1 MAPHW
6 VWLTFITILGANVG
20 SFLNVVVYRLPA
32 GISLVTPPSRCPH
45 CEHQLSM
52 WRLENVPVL
61 GWLWLAGKCRKC
73 KAPISIQYPLV
84 ELLTAVL
91 FGGCYYLFY
100 MVDGGVSGVF
110 MADAWRLPFGQRG
123 LEFSQTWPIFIVYLV
138 MIACLVAATLID
150 AKLYIIP
157 LSITWVIALVGIV
170 VLPAAAYFGLP
181 AVDQVHSDF
190 LYIERPFLP
199 EPFFPIVGPT
209 GAMVAWG
216 GAIGLI
222 LAIVLLQLGI
232 LPDSFEGEDDD
243 EALDENGDLPP
254 LKHPR
259 LVALK
264 ELMFVGFPLLGM
276 LVGHFIASRD
286 FVSQPEVANHA
297 WYYVLAGCTLGYL
310 VGGGAIWMTRIL
322 GTLAFNK
329 EAMGLGDVHLL
340 GAIGVVLGW
349 HEAVF
354 LSIFI
359 APFIAILMTA
369 ALAIAAALKKG
380 VARVIPYGPYLAGGA
395 LIILIFGCERVDLF
409 GIYDALMGDPTRGIP
424 PVFVP

>member
-1 MAPHW
+1 MTPHW

-20 SFLNVVVYRLPA
+20 SFLNVVIYRLPA

-52 WRLENVPVL
+52 WRMENVPVL
-61 GWLWLAGKCRKC
+61 GWLWLRGKCRKC

-91 FGGCYYLFY
+91 FGGSYFLFY
-100 MVDGGVSGVF
+100 MLDGTAFTGAFMVDR
-110 MADAWRLPFGQRG
+110 WREPLGHVG
-123 LEFSQTWPIFIVYLV
+123 LGFTQTWPVFIVYLV
-138 MIACLVAATLID
+138 MIACLIAATLID

-157 LSITWVIALVGIV
+157 LSITWVIALVGII
-170 VLPAAAYFGLP
+170 VLPGATYFGLLEAGP
-181 AVDQVHSDF
+181 FGMMVDFEPYVPFVHQ
-190 LYIERPFLP
+190 
-199 EPFFPIVGPT
+199 T

-216 GAIGLI
+216 GALGLI

-243 EALDENGDLPP
+243 DALDENGELPP

-276 LVGHFIASRD
+276 LIGHFVASRGLID
-286 FVSQPEVANHA
+286 QGYFIDKQ
-297 WYYVLAGCTLGYL
+297 WYFVLAGCTLGYL
-310 VGGGAIWMTRIL
+310 VGGGVIWVTRIL

-359 APFIAILMTA
+359 APFIAIIMTA

-380 VARVIPYGPYLAGGA
+380 VARVIPYGPYLAAGA
-395 LIILIFGCERVDLF
+395 LVILIFGCDRVDLF
-409 GIYDALMGDPTRGIP
+409 GIYDALMGDPAREIP

>member
-1 MAPHW
+1 MTPHW

-45 CEHQLSM
+45 CEHLLSM

-84 ELLTAVL
+84 ELLTAIL
-91 FGGCYYLFY
+91 FGGSYILFY
-100 MVDGGVSGVF
+100 MVEGWRPPMGNVGFAFIDTYPLF
-110 MADAWRLPFGQRG
+110 IAW
-123 LEFSQTWPIFIVYLV
+123 LV
-138 MIACLVAATLID
+138 MIAALIAATLID

-157 LSITWVIALVGIV
+157 LGITWVIALVGIV
-170 VLPAAAYFGLP
+170 VLPIATYFSLP
-181 AVDQVHSDF
+181 GMGEVGQTIRF
-190 LYIERPFLP
+190 
-199 EPFFPIVGPT
+199 EPFVPVVGMT

-216 GAIGLI
+216 GAVGLI
-222 LAIVLLQLGI
+222 LAIVLLRLGI
-232 LPDSFEGEDDD
+232 IPDSFEGECDDD
-243 EALDENGDLPP
+243 ELDENGELPP

-259 LVALK
+259 RVAIK
-264 ELMFVGFPLLGM
+264 ECMFVGFPLLGM
-276 LVGHFIASRD
+276 LVGHFIASRGMID
-286 FVSQPEVANHA
+286 QTYFLDKP
-297 WYYVLAGCTLGYL
+297 WYFVLAGCTLGYI
-310 VGGGAIWMTRIL
+310 VGGGAIWACRIL

-340 GAIGVVLGW
+340 AAIGVVLGW
-349 HEAVF
+349 HEVVF

-359 APFIAILMTA
+359 APILAILMTA
-369 ALAIAAALKKG
+369 ALAIAASLKNG
-380 VARVIPYGPYLAGGA
+380 VARVIPYGPYLAGAA
-395 LIILIFGCERVDLF
+395 LIVLLVGIERVDF
-409 GIYDALMGDPTRGIP
+409 FNIYDTLMNISASGEP

>member
-1 MAPHW
+1 MTPHW

-52 WRLENVPVL
+52 WRLENVPIL
-61 GWLWLAGKCRKC
+61 GWLWLRGKCRKC
-73 KAPISIQYPLV
+73 KATISVQYPLV

-91 FGGCYYLFY
+91 FGGSYFLFY
-100 MVDGGVSGVF
+100 MLDGGVIAAAGY
-110 MADAWRLPFGQRG
+110 ADGWREPMGTTNYAFT
-123 LEFSQTWPIFIVYLV
+123 QTFPIFMVWLV
-138 MIACLVAATLID
+138 MIACLIAATLID

-157 LSITWVIALVGIV
+157 LGITWVIAITGFV
-170 VLPAAAYFGLP
+170 VLPLATYLEMPTWGAGAKLIRY
-181 AVDQVHSDF
+181 
-190 LYIERPFLP
+190 
-199 EPFFPIVGPT
+199 EPFVPLVKQT

-222 LAIVLLQLGI
+222 IAIALLRLGV

-243 EALDENGDLPP
+243 EALDENGELPP

-259 LVALK
+259 RVALK

-276 LVGHFIASRD
+276 LAGHFVVSRD
-286 FVSQPEVANHA
+286 LIAQPDLASHG

-310 VGGGAIWMTRIL
+310 VGGGVIWACRIL

-349 HEAVF
+349 HEVVF
-354 LSIFI
+354 LAIFI
-359 APFIAILMTA
+359 APILAILVTA
-369 ALAIAAALKKG
+369 ALAIAASLKNG
-380 VARVIPYGPYLAGGA
+380 VARVIPYGPYLAGAA
-395 LIILIFGCERVDLF
+395 LIVLLLGVERVDFL
-409 GIYDALMGDPTRGIP
+409 GIYDTLAGRPDSGIP
-424 PVFVP
+424 PLFVP

>member
-6 VWLTFITILGANVG
+6 VWLTFITIIGANVG
-20 SFLNVVVYRLPA
+20 SFLNVVVYRLPE

-52 WRLENVPVL
+52 WRMENVPIL
-61 GWLWLAGKCRKC
+61 GWLWLRGKCRKC

-91 FGGCYYLFY
+91 FGGSYVLFY
-100 MVDGGVSGVF
+100 MVDG
-110 MADAWRLPFGQRG
+110 WRLPVGSLGFE
-123 LEFSQTWPIFIVYLV
+123 LVQTYPLFIVWLV

-157 LSITWVIALVGIV
+157 LSITWVIALAGLVI
-170 VLPAAAYFGLP
+170 LPAGAFFGLP
-181 AVDQVHSDF
+181 EMGPVGAAFTDQ
-190 LYIERPFLP
+190 PFLP
-199 EPFFPIVGPT
+199 EPLVPMVGPT

-216 GAIGLI
+216 GAVGLVI
-222 LAIVLLQLGI
+222 AIVLLRLGV
-232 LPDSFEGEDDD
+232 LPDSFEGEDGDD
-243 EALDENGDLPP
+243 ALDENGELPP

-259 LVALK
+259 RVALK

-276 LVGHFIASRD
+276 LVGHFVAVRD
-286 FVSQPEVANHA
+286 LIPQHEAADHG
-297 WYYVLAGCTLGYL
+297 WYFVLAACVLGYL
-310 VGGGAIWMTRIL
+310 VGGGVIWACRIL
-322 GTLAFNK
+322 GTLAFGK

-359 APFIAILMTA
+359 APILAILVTA
-369 ALAIAAALKKG
+369 ALAIAASLKNG
-380 VARVIPYGPYLAGGA
+380 VARVIPYGPYLAAGA
-395 LIILIFGCERVDLF
+395 LVILVLGCERVDLF
-409 GIYDALMGDPTRGIP
+409 GIYDVLAGNPASGVP

>member
-1 MAPHW
+1 MIPDW

-52 WRLENVPVL
+52 WRMENVPVL
-61 GWLWLAGKCRKC
+61 GWLWLRGKCRKC

-84 ELLTAVL
+84 ELLTAIL
-91 FGGCYYLFY
+91 FGGTYALFY
-100 MVDGGVSGVF
+100 MVDGWRPPLGGLGYTF
-110 MADAWRLPFGQRG
+110 AD
-123 LEFSQTWPIFIVYLV
+123 TWPLLMVYLV

-157 LSITWVIALVGIV
+157 LSITWVIAIVGIIALPMATAFANTED
-170 VLPAAAYFGLP
+170 VLLGSSITFEP
-181 AVDQVHSDF
+181 
-190 LYIERPFLP
+190 YIPT
-199 EPFFPIVGPT
+199 IGPT

-216 GAIGLI
+216 GAVGLI
-222 LAIVLLQLGI
+222 IAIVLLRLGV
-232 LPDSFEGEDDD
+232 LPDSFEGEADDD
-243 EALDENGDLPP
+243 ALDENGELPP

-259 LVALK
+259 RVALK
-264 ELMFVGFPLLGM
+264 ECLFVGFPLLGM
-276 LVGHFIASRD
+276 LIGHFVVSRGLLD
-286 FVSQPEVANHA
+286 QSYFIDQR
-297 WYYVLAGCTLGYL
+297 WYFVLAGGTLGYL
-310 VGGGAIWMTRIL
+310 VGGGVIWACRIL
-322 GTLAFNK
+322 GTLAFGK

-349 HEAVF
+349 HEVVF
-354 LSIFI
+354 LAIFI
-359 APFIAILMTA
+359 APILAILVTA
-369 ALAIAAALKKG
+369 ALAIAASVKHG
-380 VARVIPYGPYLAGGA
+380 VARVIPYGPYLAGAA

-409 GIYDALMGDPTRGIP
+409 GLYDVLMGDPTRGIP